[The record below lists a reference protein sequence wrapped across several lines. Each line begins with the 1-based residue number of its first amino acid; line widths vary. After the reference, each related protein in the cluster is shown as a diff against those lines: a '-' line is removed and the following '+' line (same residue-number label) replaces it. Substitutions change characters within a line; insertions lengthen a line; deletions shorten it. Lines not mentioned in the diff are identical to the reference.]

1 MSDSQRGLDRSV
13 LVMDELPP
21 AGPHRTPTILIIGA
35 SRGLGHAMAAEFL
48 TRGWDVVGTVRAGT
62 GRTLLH
68 DLGDDFPGR
77 LGIEVVDINEPAQVT
92 SLRERLSGRSFEML
106 FVNAGTTSDEQI
118 PIGRVPT
125 EGFVNVMVTNALSP
139 MRVIEAL
146 QDLVIPAGLIGA
158 MSSGQGSITNNATGM
173 RELYR
178 GSKAALNMFMRS
190 FAARQ
195 SETARAFVLMAPGWV
210 QTALGGPDAPFTI
223 AESVPN
229 VVNVLLAKRE
239 RPGLEYLDRFGQ
251 TVPW

>member
-1 MSDSQRGLDRSV
+1 VTSSND
-13 LVMDELPP
+13 
-21 AGPHRTPTILIIGA
+21 AAPTILLIGA

-48 TRGWDVVGTVRAGT
+48 KREWNVIGTVRAGAD
-62 GRTLLH
+62 RTPLH
-68 DLGDDFPGR
+68 ELADDFPGG
-77 LGIEVVDINEPAQVT
+77 LEIEVLDINEPPQLAA
-92 SLRERLSGRSFEML
+92 LRERLSGRSVEML
-106 FVNAGTTSDEQI
+106 FVNAGTTSDEQL
-118 PIGRVPT
+118 PIGLVST
-125 EGFVNVMVTNALSP
+125 DDFVNVMVTNALSP

-146 QDLVIPAGLIGA
+146 QDLVSAAGLIGA
-158 MSSGQGSITNNATGM
+158 MSSGQGSITNNTTGL

-195 SETARAFVLMAPGWV
+195 SDTARALVLMAPGWV

-223 AESVPN
+223 EESVPN

-239 RPGLEYLDRFGQ
+239 RPGLEYLDRFGR